1 MLPALLVSARSS
13 QRTLL
18 RSQRSAETRTG
29 RCWVNANTL
38 PGRRVLE
45 HSFTPRGTIKAVMAD
60 RSPEIVV
67 AGPAGTGKSR
77 GILEKLFL
85 IAMKYPGCRILILR
99 LTSVSLSATG
109 MQTWEKFV
117 IKEAL
122 AVGAVAFF
130 GGSKREPASYRFAN
144 GSRVVVGGMDNP
156 MKIMSSEYD
165 IAYVQEANELE
176 IEHWEAITSRL
187 RNGVVPYQQLIGDCN
202 PQEPTHWLKER
213 CDRGAAVYYH
223 SRHEENPLYF
233 DEIRTLGPDGAELIE
248 YKVTEAGAA
257 YIAKLDALT
266 GVRYQRLRLGN
277 WVAAEGV
284 IYEQWSPNLIVP
296 SYPIPDGW
304 PRFWV
309 IDFGFVNPMVVQH
322 WAEKPDGELVL
333 YREFYRTGMETD
345 DFARMVLRSVA
356 DVDPAYI
363 PDARALARG
372 EPMPP
377 SAWKWREPRPRSVI
391 ADHDAEGRSKWTTI
405 TGLVTT
411 RARKEVLDGIVE
423 VQIRLRDRRMEF
435 MRDALAH
442 PVDQSLADVK
452 KPTNTVGEFPGY
464 VWDTGAQGKI
474 KEEPKK
480 EDDHGMDC
488 VRYLAMARSARFRP
502 GFRSLG
508 D

>member
-1 MLPALLVSARSS
+1 V
-13 QRTLL
+13 
-18 RSQRSAETRTG
+18 
-29 RCWVNANTL
+29 V
-38 PGRRVLE
+38 E

-60 RSPEIVV
+60 RSPEILV

-77 GILEKLFL
+77 GILEKLLL
-85 IAMKYPGCRILILR
+85 IAMKYPGCKILVLR

-109 MQTWEKFV
+109 LQTWEQFV
-117 IKEAL
+117 AKEAL
-122 AVGAVAFF
+122 AIGAVKFF

-202 PQEPTHWLKER
+202 PQQPTHWLKER
-213 CDRGAAVYYH
+213 CDRGATKYYH
-223 SRHEENPLYF
+223 STHEENPLYF
-233 DEIRTLGPDGAELIE
+233 DEIVGPNGVE
-248 YKVTEAGAA
+248 YKVTPAGAA
-257 YIAKLDALT
+257 YISKLDALT

-284 IYEQWSPNLIVP
+284 IYENWSPNLIVDP
-296 SYPIPDGW
+296 YEVPRDW
-304 PRFWV
+304 PRYWA
-309 IDFGFVNPMVVQH
+309 IDFGHVNPMVVQH
-322 WAEKPDGELVL
+322 WAEKPDGELVM
-333 YREFYRTGMETD
+333 YREFYRTGLNVD
-345 DFARMVLRSVA
+345 DFARMVLRTVA
-356 DVDPAYI
+356 VVDPAYV

-377 SAWKWREPRPRSVI
+377 AAWLWHEPKPRAVI
-391 ADHDAEGRSKWTTI
+391 ADHDAEGRSMWTKI

-411 RARKEVLDGIVE
+411 RARKEVLDGIGE
-423 VQIRLRDRRMEF
+423 VDVRLRDRRIEF
-435 MRDALAH
+435 MRDVLAH
-442 PVDQSLADVK
+442 PVDQSLLDVK
-452 KPTNTVGEFPGY
+452 KPARTVEEFPGY

-480 EDDHGMDC
+480 ENDHGMDA

-508 D
+508 

>member
-1 MLPALLVSARSS
+1 MGTAAL
-13 QRTLL
+13 T
-18 RSQRSAETRTG
+18 
-29 RCWVNANTL
+29 
-38 PGRRVLE
+38 RRVME
-45 HSFTPRGTIKAVMAD
+45 HVFVPRGTIRQVMSD
-60 RSPEIVV
+60 RRPEILV

-85 IAMKYPGCRILILR
+85 IAMKYPGCKILILR

-122 AVGAVAFF
+122 AMGAVSFF

-176 IEHWEAITSRL
+176 VEHWEAITSRL

-213 CDRGAAVYYH
+213 CDRGACVYYH
-223 SRHEENPLYF
+223 STHEENPLYF
-233 DEIRTLGPDGAELIE
+233 DEIRTLGDGGVELIE

-284 IYEQWSPNLIVP
+284 VYEQWSPNLVVDRFEVP
-296 SYPIPDGW
+296 LDW

-309 IDFGFVNPMVVQH
+309 IDFGIVNPMVVQH
-322 WAEKPDGELVL
+322 WAEDPDGGLWM
-333 YREFYRTGMETD
+333 YREFYRTGMIVG
-345 DFARMVLRSVA
+345 DFARMVLDTVTNM
-356 DVDPAYI
+356 DPNYV

-372 EPMPP
+372 EPVPP
-377 SAWKWREPRPRSVI
+377 SAYVWNEPKPRSVI
-391 ADHDAEGRSKWTTI
+391 TDHDAEGRVNWTKI
-405 TGLVTT
+405 TGLTT
-411 RARKEVLDGIVE
+411 ARARKEVLDGIGE
-423 VQIRLRDRRMEF
+423 VQVRFRDGRMRF
-435 MRDALAH
+435 MRDVLAH
-442 PVDQSLADVK
+442 PVDQSLRDVK
-452 KPTNTVGEFPGY
+452 KPAQTVEEFPGY
-464 VWDTGAQGKI
+464 VWDTGAGGKI
-474 KEEPKK
+474 KEEPVK
-480 EDDHGMDC
+480 ENDHGADC
-488 VRYLAMARSARFRP
+488 VRYLAMARSTRFRP
-502 GFRSLG
+502 GFRSLS
-508 D
+508 

>member
-1 MLPALLVSARSS
+1 VWSSHRQTREDVLSDVLGRLWAGLPLAAVSEAGE
-13 QRTLL
+13 QVTI
-18 RSQRSAETRTG
+18 AP
-29 RCWVNANTL
+29 A
-38 PGRRVLE
+38 RRVVE
-45 HSFTPRGTIKAVMAD
+45 HSFVPRGVIREVMAD
-60 RSPEIVV
+60 RSPEILV

-77 GILEKLFL
+77 GILEKLL
-85 IAMKYPGCRILILR
+85 LVAMKYAGCKILVLR

-109 MQTWEKFV
+109 LQTWESFV
-117 IKEAL
+117 AKEAL
-122 AVGAVAFF
+122 AMGAVRFF

-144 GSRVVVGGMDNP
+144 GSRMVVGGLDNP

-176 IEHWEAITSRL
+176 IEHWESITSRL

-213 CDRGAAVYYH
+213 CDRGATKYYH
-223 SRHEENPLYF
+223 STHEENPLYF
-233 DEIRTLGPDGAELIE
+233 DEVRGPNGSLA
-248 YKVTEAGAA
+248 YQVTEAGAA

-284 IYEQWSPNLIVP
+284 VYEQWSPNLIVDRAE
-296 SYPIPDGW
+296 IPEQW
-304 PRFWV
+304 PRYWV

-322 WAEKPDGELVL
+322 WAEAPDGELIM
-333 YREFYRTGMETD
+333 YREFYRTGLTVDE
-345 DFARMVLRSVA
+345 FATMVLRSVA
-356 DVDPAYI
+356 DIDPDFV
-363 PDARALARG
+363 PDARAVARG
-372 EPMPP
+372 EPLPP
-377 SAWKWREPRPRSVI
+377 KAWRWREPKPRSVI
-391 ADHDAEGRSKWTTI
+391 ADHDAEGRAMWTKI

-423 VQIRLRDRRMEF
+423 TQIRLRDARMTF
-435 MRDALAH
+435 MRDVLAH
-442 PVDQSLADVK
+442 PVDQSLRDVK
-452 KPTNTVGEFPGY
+452 KPVRTVEEFPGY
-464 VWDTGAQGKI
+464 VWDTGAGGKI
-474 KEEPKK
+474 KEEPVK

-508 D
+508 